1 MAELKITRNI
11 IQLIG
16 RHNKLPA
23 DEIRA
28 MFKREGIYA
37 GRTEWARFTDI
48 LLLSIGISFITLGAI
63 FFFAY
68 NWENLHKFV
77 KLGVVGMLVPS
88 GILAVLLTRKNILVS
103 NIILTGTSIL
113 VGLLFSV
120 FGQIYQTGADAYDFF
135 LGWTVFIFLWAMI
148 SDFAVLWLVL
158 ILLINTTF
166 SFYVGQAG
174 PHWSFTITSLLLF
187 TINSIA
193 LLIVRMAYSKGF
205 ISSLPGW
212 FLKTISLG
220 AVFWMTLSL
229 VSGIFG
235 QSPAEFWTVTAV
247 ALVTYTAAI
256 WQSIRQKSLFLLCIL
271 PLSVLIF
278 CSALFWEKV
287 RGDEIS
293 KLFFNGIFIIVC
305 VTLLIR
311 ELLKL
316 NKTWNGNS

>member
-1 MAELKITRNI
+1 MAESKITRNI
-11 IQLIG
+11 IHLIS
-16 RHNKLPA
+16 RHKKLSA
-23 DEIRA
+23 EDIRA

-37 GRTEWARFTDI
+37 GQAEWTRFTDM
-48 LLLSIGISFITLGAI
+48 LLLSIGLTFLTLGAI

-77 KLGVVGMLVPS
+77 KLGMVGTLILT
-88 GILAVLLTRKNILVS
+88 GILSVLLTRKNILVS
-103 NIILTGTSIL
+103 NILLTGTSML

-135 LGWTVFIFLWAMI
+135 LGWTVFIFLWAVI
-148 SDFAVLWLVL
+148 SDFAVLWLML

-166 SFYVGQAG
+166 TLYANQTG
-174 PHWSFTITSLLLF
+174 PDWSFTLTSLLLF
-187 TINSIA
+187 LINVFA
-193 LLIVRMAYSKGF
+193 LLIVRIAYSKGL
-205 ISSLPGW
+205 ISSPPGW
-212 FLKTISLG
+212 FLKIVSLG
-220 AVFWMTLSL
+220 AVFWMTISL
-229 VSGIFG
+229 VSGIFE
-235 QSPAEFWTVTAV
+235 QSSSAFWAAAAV

-256 WQSIRQKSLFLLCIL
+256 WHSIRQKTLFLLCII
-271 PLSVLIF
+271 PMSVLIF

-287 RGDEIS
+287 HGDEIF
-293 KLFFNGIFIIVC
+293 KFFFNGICIIVC